1 MAIRTI
7 IVDDEAL
14 ARHRIN
20 RLLGE
25 VASVEV
31 VATAINGQQAIDLA
45 IKYQP
50 DLIFMDIQMPIKSGL
65 VAAQEIVERM
75 NQPPAIVFC
84 TAFDQHAVEAFRLN
98 AAAYLLKPVMLEDL
112 HRAIEQAGVL
122 SQFQVSKL
130 LQQETIASTISIQRS
145 NYVEN
150 ILLNDIQYFR
160 AEQKSVVA
168 GLADGSEVVV
178 DYTLKDLQH
187 QFGNDFMRAHRN
199 SLINKQQ
206 IVKLVRDE
214 SGKDWLQLS
223 ESSLRFEVSR
233 RNLSAVKGCFSQDK

>member
-25 VASVEV
+25 IGSVEV
-31 VATAINGQQAIDLA
+31 VATAENGQQAFDLVR
-45 IKYQP
+45 KYQP
-50 DLIFMDIQMPIKSGL
+50 DLLFMDIQMPIKSGL
-65 VAAQEIVERM
+65 AAAHEIIEKID
-75 NQPPAIVFC
+75 QPPAIVFC

-112 HRAIEQAGVL
+112 RRAIEQAGEL
-122 SQFQVSKL
+122 TQFQVSKL
-130 LQQETIASTISIQRS
+130 LQQESIVSSISIQRS

-150 ILLNDIQYFR
+150 VLMSDIFYFR
-160 AEQKSVVA
+160 SEQKNVVA
-168 GLADGSEVVV
+168 GLREGIEVVV
-178 DYTLKDLQH
+178 DYTLKDLEN
-187 QFGNDFMRAHRN
+187 QFANDFVRAHRN

-206 IVKLVRDE
+206 IIKLVRDQ
-214 SGKDWLQLS
+214 SGKDLLELS
-223 ESSLRFEVSR
+223 GSKPQFEVSR
-233 RNLSAVKGCFSQDK
+233 RNLSAVKACFDQDK